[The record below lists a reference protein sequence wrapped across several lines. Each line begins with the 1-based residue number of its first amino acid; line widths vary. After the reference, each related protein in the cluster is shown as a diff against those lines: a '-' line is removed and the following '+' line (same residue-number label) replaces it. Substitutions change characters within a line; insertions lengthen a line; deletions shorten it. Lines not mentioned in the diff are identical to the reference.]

1 MNILNYL
8 ISEYKDITKLI
19 GAYFIILSVMVQLN
33 IETLSDETVRLLK
46 SPMVYFIVILSVS
59 LIVTNDDML
68 LSVICTITYFSV
80 LLISQNYKTIKKHI
94 LGSKV

>member
-33 IETLSDETVRLLK
+33 IETLTPEAINFLK
-46 SPMVYFIVILSVS
+46 SPMVYFVVILSVS
-59 LIVTNDDML
+59 LIISNDDMKISL
-68 LSVICTITYFSV
+68 ICTLGYFII
-80 LLISQNYKTIKKHI
+80 LLISQQYISFKKRKE
-94 LGSKV
+94 GSSV